1 MINGIVW
8 NLFEYSLCFIEMVFL
23 CLFLNE
29 LIDKKTYM
37 PKYIVYIGI
46 IGASGIIFCLTW
58 ISVFS
63 PLKMAIGYILC
74 IAIGTV
80 FYKGKLKVKI
90 FWGTIYYI
98 GIALIDVMSISLISY
113 VTKIDIITIAMKSN
127 WYRIVLAIFAKL
139 ILFILIKIVA
149 KTTRKSLGDVPAKFW
164 HMILGV
170 FIIAL
175 VSIMAVIEIGIIL
188 QGNELAGLFLVIIST
203 GILVLSMVVYQIFQ
217 YICNYFEKEKQYEII
232 EYQNNML
239 IKATLEKDESH
250 KEIRKIWHDFNNHI
264 SCIDMLLQMDNIK
277 RARDYIYDM
286 KINSE
291 KVHFEIK
298 TGNEIADA
306 VINQKY
312 MIAKK
317 HNIEFNVTGALSEN
331 MGINAVDLCALMSNG
346 LDNAIEANLKITDK
360 KFRKINIHIK
370 PYKEYLL
377 IEIVNAVEE
386 EVKNI
391 ENLQTTKKDKTRH
404 GFGMLSMKKIVE
416 KYEGYLQ
423 YNYENSHFNL
433 SIMLK
438 VINE

>member
-8 NLFEYSLCFIEMVFL
+8 NLFEYSLCLIEMVFL
-23 CLFLNE
+23 YLFLNE
-29 LIDKKTYM
+29 VIHRKTYI

-46 IGASGIIFCLTW
+46 IGASLVVFCLTW
-58 ISVFS
+58 ISIFS
-63 PLKMAIGYILC
+63 VLKMAIGYMLC
-74 IAIGTV
+74 ILIAIV
-80 FYKGKLKVKI
+80 FYKEKFRVKL

-98 GIALIDVMSISLISY
+98 GLGLIDVVSTSLISY
-113 VTKIDIITIAMKSN
+113 VTRIDIITIALTTN
-127 WYRIVLAIFAKL
+127 WYRILLSIFAKL
-139 ILFILIKIVA
+139 IIFILIKLVA
-149 KTTRKSLGDVPAKFW
+149 KTTQESLSDVPAKFW
-164 HMILGV
+164 QMILGV
-170 FIIAL
+170 FGIAL
-175 VSIMAVIEIGIIL
+175 VSIVAVIEIGIIL
-188 QGNELAGLFLVIIST
+188 QGNELAGLFLVIISV
-203 GILVLSMVVYQIFQ
+203 GILILCITVYQTFQ
-217 YICNYFEKEKQYEII
+217 YICNYFEKEKRYEII
-232 EYQNNML
+232 EYQNDML

-286 KINSE
+286 KVNSE

-317 HNIEFNVTGALSEN
+317 HNIEFIVTGALSEH

-346 LDNAIEANLKITDK
+346 LDNAIEANLKVK
-360 KFRKINIHIK
+360 NKNFRKIHIHIK
-370 PYKEYLL
+370 PYKDYLL
-377 IEIVNAVEE
+377 IDIVNSVEE
-386 EVKNI
+386 EIKNI
-391 ENLQTTKKDKTRH
+391 ENLQTTKKDKSKH

-438 VINE
+438 VVDQ